1 MGLRFLHYFNE
12 AFGTLIFSPMDWE
25 SSTIW
30 YWVILAFVGIIA
42 GILGYFFGKSDTPRK
57 MDQSLELNALEIEN
71 AKLKSDLDICR
82 KRLDDHTIKTKE
94 IHLKDI
100 KQTTKKSIFQF
111 NPAEA
116 KAAFG
121 KTIKENDLKLIEG
134 IGPKIEGLFHNF
146 DIRTWKDLAEISADK
161 CQEVLDS
168 GGKRYRIH
176 DPASWPM
183 QAKMAYE
190 GLWEELFEWQE
201 KHRAGKY

>member
-1 MGLRFLHYFNE
+1 
-12 AFGTLIFSPMDWE
+12 MDWE

-94 IHLKDI
+94 IYLKDI
-100 KQTTKKSIFQF
+100 KQTTNKNIFQF
-111 NPAEA
+111 NPTEA

-146 DIRTWKDLAEISADK
+146 DIKTWKDLAEISADK